1 MTALTRRAA
10 LRGAGAAVA
19 VVAVAAPVVQ
29 ADDTGLDTGLLAQ
42 IEPFYDLY
50 RRSTRLWEKQHAHR
64 AQIEAMPDCPG
75 PQTWP
80 MGEYAAARGAFLE
93 AHDAQ
98 RYYDRA
104 NDLDQQTGAAAI
116 AIIKTPAMTW
126 RGAVEKFKIAHL
138 AIGSYADD
146 GDEALEAYQDW
157 ESPWMVTV
165 AADFERLQREA
176 M

>member
-1 MTALTRRAA
+1 MREILDLSRDEAERLLKRLTH
-10 LRGAGAAVA
+10 
-19 VVAVAAPVVQ
+19 
-29 ADDTGLDTGLLAQ
+29 
-42 IEPFYDLY
+42 
-50 RRSTRLWEKQHAHR
+50 HAFCKMR
-64 AQIEAMPDCPG
+64 P
-75 PQTWP
+75 
-80 MGEYAAARGAFLE
+80 L
-93 AHDAQ
+93 
-98 RYYDRA
+98 
-104 NDLDQQTGAAAI
+104 
-116 AIIKTPAMTW
+116 TW